1 MSVWRDI
8 LSDIRFVLERDPA
21 ARNAVEVV
29 LLYPGFHAR
38 EIHRLANRL
47 WRWHVPFLPRA
58 LSQVNRILTGIE
70 IHPGATVHGRCFID
84 HGMGVV
90 IGETAEIGDGCH
102 LHQSVT
108 LGGTSTLR
116 TKRHPTLCEDVT
128 VGAGAQIIGAVTI
141 GKGARIGAGSVVVG
155 NVPEYATV
163 VGVPGHVVSF
173 YDPGNDTILRLPD
186 PEHDRL
192 EVLEQRVFE
201 LESRL
206 RDRVDPNPP
215 GTPNTATPTPIETA
229 VPPQPETSATPPPL

>member
-1 MSVWRDI
+1 MPVWRHI
-8 LSDIRFVLERDPA
+8 LTDIRFVLERDPA
-21 ARNAVEVV
+21 AVNAAEVM

-38 EIHRLANRL
+38 EMHRLANRL

-58 LSQVNRILTGIE
+58 ISQGNRALTGIE
-70 IHPGATVHGRCFID
+70 IHPGATMHGRCFID

-102 LHQSVT
+102 LHQGVT

-116 TKRHPTLCEDVT
+116 TKRHPTLCADVT

-141 GKGARIGAGSVVVG
+141 GKGARIGAGSVVVS

-201 LESRL
+201 LESGL
-206 RDRVDPNPP
+206 RHHVEPDAPP
-215 GTPNTATPTPIETA
+215 SAGTPAGSPAGSSIHRGSEP
-229 VPPQPETSATPPPL
+229 SPPPHTT